1 MRPAQEGEQG
11 HFAKCGNA
19 AAEGGRALGEAVGD
33 GIKKLQLLLLR
44 GVVEVRGVGY
54 DGCAVVCSDA
64 EAGR

>member
-11 HFAKCGNA
+11 HAAEGGNA

-33 GIKKLQLLLLR
+33 GIEKLQLLLLC

-54 DGCAVVCSDA
+54 DGCAVVGSDA